1 MLPDTGL
8 RAAVLCTPTVRGGA
22 AKGGS
27 IIGHRNALGSFFGA
41 EHRAVC
47 FTESHRT
54 LTCEPGS
61 IMSPMLQMRNLRLRE
76 VKWLT

>member
-1 MLPDTGL
+1 MLPDIGL
-8 RAAVLCTPTVRGGA
+8 RAAGVVYPTVQGGA

-27 IIGHRNALGSFFGA
+27 IIGHRNALSSFFGA

-47 FTESHRT
+47 FTGSHRT

-61 IMSPMLQMRNLRLRE
+61 IMSPMLQVRNLRLRE
-76 VKWLT
+76 VKWLI